1 MRVLR
6 SLQRHLRSNMFFP
19 CSSDPWSF
27 FCHSMEGRFIETLLC
42 PHYDLTVLLFLM
54 QAAEASSSDSES
66 DSGSES
72 ESDSGTD
79 SER

>member
-1 MRVLR
+1 
-6 SLQRHLRSNMFFP
+6 
-19 CSSDPWSF
+19 
-27 FCHSMEGRFIETLLC
+27 MEGRFIEALLC
-42 PHYDLTVLLFLM
+42 LQYDLTVLLFLM